1 MNRPNTPPHPSD
13 RPADAPAAPG
23 IDPVAVYR
31 QILRIV
37 AHLQGT
43 PYTDIQK
50 RQTAERQPDDLA
62 DPASANDTAQG

>member
-1 MNRPNTPPHPSD
+1 MTRPNIPPHPSD
-13 RPADAPAAPG
+13 RPSDAPAAPG

-37 AHLQGT
+37 AHLART
-43 PYTDIQK
+43 SYTDDQK

-62 DPASANDTAQG
+62 DPASENSTAQG

>member
-1 MNRPNTPPHPSD
+1 MNRPNTPPHPPD
-13 RPADAPAAPG
+13 RPADVPAAPG

-50 RQTAERQPDDLA
+50 RQTVGLPSDDLA

>member
-1 MNRPNTPPHPSD
+1 MTRPNIPPHPSD

-37 AHLQGT
+37 AHLHGT
-43 PYTDIQK
+43 PYTDHHK
-50 RQTAERQPDDLA
+50 RQTAGLPSDDLA
-62 DPASANDTAQG
+62 DPASENSTAQG